1 MSKEMDEQRKKL
13 AQVIKKAWTDEAF
26 MAKLLED
33 ATTVLAEEGIELPE
47 GMKVKALKITKELSY
62 LVIPPK
68 PTGAIT
74 DGDLDRV
81 VGTGGAMTIEKL
93 IKSDANKIMGPWY

>member
-1 MSKEMDEQRKKL
+1 
-13 AQVIKKAWTDEAF
+13 
-26 MAKLLED
+26 
-33 ATTVLAEEGIELPE
+33 
-47 GMKVKALKITKELSY
+47 
-62 LVIPPK
+62 VIPPK

>member
-1 MSKEMDEQRKKL
+1 MR
-13 AQVIKKAWTDEAF
+13 
-26 MAKLLED
+26 
-33 ATTVLAEEGIELPE
+33 
-47 GMKVKALKITKELSY
+47 VKAVTNTNELSY

-81 VGTGGAMTIEKL
+81 VGAGASTIARL
-93 IKSDANKIMGPWY
+93 IASDASRIM